1 VIQLDTAD
9 GPLALLMKR
18 CGASFADAQP
28 DGTYILHAYPTKE
41 RVRYLVSRKMLE
53 GAKEFLETK
62 VPPLRGEID
71 PKPLDVAEKR
81 PRYSS
86 GKRMSK

>member
-1 VIQLDTAD
+1 
-9 GPLALLMKR
+9 
-18 CGASFADAQP
+18 
-28 DGTYILHAYPTKE
+28 
-41 RVRYLVSRKMLE
+41 MLE